1 MERIG
6 LGAWAGVIYAMTDS
20 PAGKALE
27 GLRVLDLSR
36 VLAGPLGGQILGDL
50 GATVVKVERR
60 GSGDPSR
67 TMGAIVARNPAGA
80 PTQSTFHQACNRNK
94 LSLTVDFASAKGQ
107 QLIRKLACE
116 ADILIEN
123 YLPGTLKQYG
133 LDYDTLS
140 AINQRLI
147 YCSVTGYGQEG
158 PRRSQPG
165 FDPVFQAE
173 TGIMAVTGEADGRPI
188 KTGIYAVDELGGYNA
203 AIGILAAVVE
213 RSRSGRGQHVD
224 ISLFDCGL
232 AALTTVGQTYLH
244 TGAEPGRHGNA
255 GVAGGPSDTFA
266 CIDGLILLMGGLG
279 NQFESICRIL
289 RIPDVAHDP
298 RFLTSAGRFENRRE
312 LFDLLQ
318 AQIGKWKREELL
330 AELSKASVPS
340 GPVNTVG
347 QAFAD
352 KHSVARGLIVETV
365 QAGIGTV
372 KSIANPVRLS
382 RTPPTYDLAAPGLG
396 EGQEEVLRGWLDLD
410 SKEIEALAAEGA
422 IGCEG

>member
-1 MERIG
+1 MSNSR
-6 LGAWAGVIYAMTDS
+6 
-20 PAGKALE
+20 AGKALE

-50 GATVVKVERR
+50 GASVVKVERK

-67 TMGAIVARNPAGA
+67 AMGAIITRNAAGA

-94 LSLTVDFASAKGQ
+94 MSVTVDFAAAQGQ
-107 QLIRKLACE
+107 ELIRKLACE

-123 YLPGTLKQYG
+123 YLPGTLQQYG
-133 LDYDTLS
+133 LDYETLS
-140 AINQRLI
+140 ALNPRLI

-173 TGIMAVTGEADGRPI
+173 TGIMAVTGEAEGRPL

-203 AIGILAAVVE
+203 AIGILAAIVE
-213 RSRSGRGQHVD
+213 RGRSDKGQHID

-244 TGAEPGRHGNA
+244 TGVEPGRHGNA

-266 CIDGLILLMGGLG
+266 CQDGLILLMGGLG

-289 RIPDVAHDP
+289 GVPDVATDP
-298 RFLTSAGRFENRRE
+298 RFLTSPLRFTNRGE

-330 AELSKASVPS
+330 AELAKASVPS
-340 GPVNTVG
+340 GLVNTVG

-352 KHSVARGLIVETV
+352 KHSVARGLVVETE

-382 RTPPTYDLAAPGLG
+382 RTPLTYDLAAPGLG
-396 EGQEEVLRGWLDLD
+396 EGQDEILQSWLGFDREQIDVLI
-410 SKEIEALAAEGA
+410 SEGA
-422 IGCEG
+422 IGGQV

>member
-1 MERIG
+1 MSNSR
-6 LGAWAGVIYAMTDS
+6 
-20 PAGKALE
+20 AGKALE

-50 GATVVKVERR
+50 GASVVKVERK

-67 TMGAIVARNPAGA
+67 AMGAIITRNAAGA

-94 LSLTVDFASAKGQ
+94 MSVTVDFAAAQGQ
-107 QLIRKLACE
+107 ELIRKLACE

-123 YLPGTLKQYG
+123 YLPGTLQQYG
-133 LDYDTLS
+133 LDYETLS
-140 AINQRLI
+140 ALNPRLI

-173 TGIMAVTGEADGRPI
+173 TGIMAVTGEAEGRPL

-203 AIGILAAVVE
+203 AIGILAAIVE
-213 RSRSGRGQHVD
+213 RGRSDKGQHID

-244 TGAEPGRHGNA
+244 TGVEPGRHGNA

-266 CIDGLILLMGGLG
+266 CQDGLILLMGGLG

-289 RIPDVAHDP
+289 GVPDVATDP
-298 RFLTSAGRFENRRE
+298 RFLTSPLRFTNRGE

-330 AELSKASVPS
+330 AELAKASVPS
-340 GPVNTVG
+340 GLVNTVG

-352 KHSVARGLIVETV
+352 KHSVARGLVVETE

-382 RTPPTYDLAAPGLG
+382 RTPLTYDLAAPGLG
-396 EGQEEVLRGWLDLD
+396 EGQDEILQSWLGFDREHIDVLI
-410 SKEIEALAAEGA
+410 SEGA
-422 IGCEG
+422 IGGQV

>member
-1 MERIG
+1 
-6 LGAWAGVIYAMTDS
+6 
-20 PAGKALE
+20 
-27 GLRVLDLSR
+27 

-50 GATVVKVERR
+50 GASVVKVERK

-67 TMGAIVARNPAGA
+67 AMGAIINRDAAGV

-94 LSLTVDFASAKGQ
+94 LSLTVDFALAEGQ
-107 QLIRKLACE
+107 KLIRDLACE

-123 YLPGTLKQYG
+123 YLPGTLQQYG
-133 LDYDTLS
+133 LDYDALS
-140 AINQRLI
+140 ARNPRLI

-173 TGIMAVTGEADGRPI
+173 TGIMAVTGEADGRPL
-188 KTGIYAVDELGGYNA
+188 KTGFYAVDELGGYNA

-213 RSRSGRGQHVD
+213 RSRSGLGQHID

-244 TGAEPGRHGNA
+244 TGVEPQRHGNA
-255 GVAGGPSDTFA
+255 GIAGGPSDTFA
-266 CIDGLILLMGGLG
+266 CQDGLILLMGGLG

-289 RIPDVAHDP
+289 GIPEVATDP
-298 RFLTSAGRFENRRE
+298 RFLTSTLRFTNRHA

-318 AQIGKWKREELL
+318 AKIAGWKRGELL
-330 AELSKASVPS
+330 AELANASVPS
-340 GPVNTVG
+340 GLVNTVG

-352 KHSVARGLIVETV
+352 KHTVARGLVVETE
-365 QAGIGTV
+365 QAGVGAV

-382 RTPPTYDLAAPGLG
+382 RTPLTYDLAAPGLG
-396 EGQEEVLRGWLDLD
+396 EGQRDILQDWLGIGSEQIEELV
-410 SKEIEALAAEGA
+410 SKGA
-422 IGCEG
+422 IGEC

>member
-1 MERIG
+1 MNN
-6 LGAWAGVIYAMTDS
+6 S
-20 PAGKALE
+20 QAGKALE

-50 GATVVKVERR
+50 GASVVKVERK

-67 TMGAIVARNPAGA
+67 AMGAIVTRNEAGA

-94 LSLTVDFASAKGQ
+94 LSLTVDFASPKGQ
-107 QLIRKLACE
+107 ELIRKLACE

-123 YLPGTLKQYG
+123 YLPDTLKQYG

-140 AINQRLI
+140 RLNPRLI

-173 TGIMAVTGEADGRPI
+173 TGIMAVTGEADGRPL

-213 RSRSGRGQHVD
+213 RDRSGRGQHVD

-244 TGAEPGRHGNA
+244 TGVEPGRNGNA

-266 CIDGLILLMGGLG
+266 CQDGLIFLMGGLG

-289 RIPDVAHDP
+289 GVPEVATDP
-298 RFLTSAGRFENRRE
+298 RFVTSALRFTNRRA

-318 AQIGKWKREELL
+318 AQIGKWSREELL
-330 AELSKASVPS
+330 VELAKESVPC
-340 GPVNTVG
+340 GLVNTVG

-352 KHSVARGLIVETV
+352 KHSVARGLVVVTE
-365 QAGIGTV
+365 QEGIGTV

-382 RTPPTYDLAAPGLG
+382 RTPLTYDLAPPGLG
-396 EGQEEVLRGWLDLD
+396 EGQEEVLQGWLGLGRD
-410 SKEIEALAAEGA
+410 EIDALAADGA
-422 IGCEG
+422 IGAVA